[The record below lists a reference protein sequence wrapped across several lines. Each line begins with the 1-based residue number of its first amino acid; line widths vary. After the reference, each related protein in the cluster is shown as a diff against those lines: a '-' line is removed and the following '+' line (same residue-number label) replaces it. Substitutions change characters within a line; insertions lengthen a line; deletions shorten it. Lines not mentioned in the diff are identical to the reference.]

1 MGVQIFKSL
10 KKRRSII
17 FKYVIIVTVY
27 PLLKMNPDIVY
38 TYSYYNLDQ
47 AKEYYDYQ
55 SLRSDL
61 KYIRLIDPSGK
72 VLYESDGP
80 YLRVEKQ

>member
-1 MGVQIFKSL
+1 
-10 KKRRSII
+10 
-17 FKYVIIVTVY
+17 
-27 PLLKMNPDIVY
+27 MNPDIVY

-47 AKEYYDYQ
+47 AKDYYDYQ

-61 KYIRLIDPSGK
+61 KHIRLIDPSGE